1 MSIKVAVVCGGS
13 SVEHEVSVI
22 TAMQAA
28 AALDRSK
35 YTPIAL
41 YITKDNRFFTG
52 DNLLDINSY
61 KDIPTA
67 LKNAMEVIPVRHE
80 GKSVLMSF
88 PPKTFGKGTFIPID
102 VVLTAVHGTNVE
114 DGTLQG
120 LLEYWGVPYSGCNV
134 CASAAGMDKWV
145 MKSLFRAQGIP
156 CLEGM
161 LLSRNEFYS
170 DIEKSL
176 DMVEQKF
183 GYPVIVKPSNL
194 GSSVGISKARDRA
207 ALENSL
213 SEALGFAQTAIVERA
228 VQNLRE
234 INCAVLGDIDSARP
248 SVCEEPLN
256 ATDILTYKDKYQSGG
271 GTKGGKLGG
280 KAGGD
285 KLSGGAKGA
294 SGMASLSRQ
303 IPADIPA
310 DMEARVKELAVKAF
324 QAIGASGVARVDFL
338 LDGESGELFVNEI
351 NTVPGSLAYYL
362 WEAGGMS
369 FTQLVD
375 ELITL
380 ALKKQR
386 DKEKLSFSFDTNLLA
401 TASLPASGTKGGA
414 KA

>member
-88 PPKTFGKGTFIPID
+88 PPKTFGKGTFIPVD

-183 GYPVIVKPSNL
+183 GYPIIVKPSNL

-401 TASLPASGTKGGA
+401 TASLPASGAKGGA

>member
-88 PPKTFGKGTFIPID
+88 PPKTFGKGTFIPVD

-362 WEAGGMS
+362 WEAGDMS

-401 TASLPASGTKGGA
+401 TASLPTSGAKGGA

>member
-28 AALDRSK
+28 AALDRTK
-35 YTPIAL
+35 YSPIAL

-88 PPKTFGKGTFIPID
+88 PPKTFGKGTFIPVD

-362 WEAGGMS
+362 WEAGDMS

-401 TASLPASGTKGGA
+401 TASLPTSGAKGGA

>member
-88 PPKTFGKGTFIPID
+88 PPKTFGKGTFIPVD

-401 TASLPASGTKGGA
+401 TASLPTSGAKGGA

>member
-88 PPKTFGKGTFIPID
+88 PPKTFGKGTFIPVD

-156 CLEGM
+156 CLEGL

-338 LDGESGELFVNEI
+338 LDGEGGELFVNEI

-401 TASLPASGTKGGA
+401 TASLPTSGAKGGA